1 MSTTTSVVTPAA
13 PAKVTFGPASIFKD
27 TPQIAT
33 GIATASIYIAAVL
46 NLIMLSFPQ
55 IPTPLKTSVAE
66 YSTEAVA
73 FIHAICNMF
82 GLNPATPP
90 TTSTTTTAAK

>member
-1 MSTTTSVVTPAA
+1 MSTTTTTVPT
-13 PAKVTFGPASIFKD
+13 KVSFGLPSLFKD

-33 GIATASIYIAAVL
+33 TIATVSIYLAAVL

-55 IPTPLKTSVAE
+55 IPTTIKTSVAE

-82 GLNPATPP
+82 GLTVTGPS
-90 TTSTTTTAAK
+90 TSTTTTTK